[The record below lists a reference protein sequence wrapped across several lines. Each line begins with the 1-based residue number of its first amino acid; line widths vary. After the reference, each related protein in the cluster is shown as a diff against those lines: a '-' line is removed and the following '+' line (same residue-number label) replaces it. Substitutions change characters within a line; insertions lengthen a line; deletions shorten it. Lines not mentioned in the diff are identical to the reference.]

1 MKNLLTRFWSDTTT
15 THGGRMCFAMVLLG
29 MAVVGF
35 EDEATSQGGSAAKD
49 APAVTYPRTT
59 IDFGLVVSDLEKS
72 AAFYKDALGLTEVD
86 PFSVGADFCTAAG
99 LTDGQPLSIRV
110 FVLGEG
116 ETATRVKL
124 MEVPAANPKKI
135 DNAFIHSS
143 LGMRYLTL
151 VTSDLAKSLERAARH
166 GAKPVAEGPVR
177 LPKGFPQELGLAC
190 VKDPDGNL
198 IELIGPMPE

>member
-1 MKNLLTRFWSDTTT
+1 MGAGETGTLVDPID
-15 THGGRMCFAMVLLG
+15 GP
-29 MAVVGF
+29 
-35 EDEATSQGGSAAKD
+35 AAK
-49 APAVTYPRTT
+49 RT
-59 IDFGLVVSDLEKS
+59 
-72 AAFYKDALGLTEVD
+72 
-86 PFSVGADFCTAAG
+86 
-99 LTDGQPLSIRV
+99 R
-110 FVLGEG
+110 
-116 ETATRVKL
+116 
-124 MEVPAANPKKI
+124 I